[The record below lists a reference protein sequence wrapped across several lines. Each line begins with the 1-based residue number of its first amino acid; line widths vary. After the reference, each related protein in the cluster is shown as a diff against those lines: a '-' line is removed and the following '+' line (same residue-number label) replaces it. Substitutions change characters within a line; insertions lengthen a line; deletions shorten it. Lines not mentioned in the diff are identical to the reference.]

1 MTNESIDKKKYSNFN
16 NFNDD
21 DYYANKDNY
30 FSNSNDGDDQFDYDI
45 LANSINAMII
55 NNMILNNNSNNT
67 SHTNLNSNNINN
79 AAAGSNKFFNHADSI
94 TQKLNPNNFFLNK
107 NSNQNNDRQNFNSG
121 RNYANKLLNH
131 TGMTSLLGMKGNNSG
146 DLQIDNDNN
155 VSTNTLNVDGEI
167 AGAES
172 SDPNANN
179 NVTGSSNI
187 NDDNVVSNK
196 SDFLINS
203 IFQKF
208 ASNSN
213 KDKKQAQIELKTL
226 IQVLQKEYTNEQN
239 FQRFLNV
246 INNQIFELIHSNDS
260 ESKLGGILAVDT
272 LIDFYNSNDELPN
285 QISRLANYLRILIP
299 SNDLNIMKQAAKV
312 IGKLCNPGGTIS
324 SEFVDF
330 EIKNCLE
337 WLTTSQESTQ
347 VNSKQEYKKNA
358 AILLINSIAFNSPY
372 LLYPYV
378 TSILDNIWRALRDNN
393 YNIRLEASI
402 TLGKCLHIL
411 DTRDQKMTKSWC
423 LKLFKGC
430 NYGFQL
436 NTDETIHGSLL
447 GYKELLKY
455 PTYLQS
461 KFDSFYENTIRY
473 KNFKNDLVRREVY
486 KTFPLLL
493 SFSPKIFLE
502 TKFDDVMLFYL
513 EILKNADDLPYNST
527 IEDNL
532 NSNTNNNITRG
543 LMMSQQQLNSDKAC
557 IFVSIGDMAI
567 QTSDHII
574 SYLPMILA
582 NIRLSLQIKYK
593 IRKIYEK
600 GIFYCIE
607 KLAYSAGS
615 LMAKH
620 LNKDLLSLML
630 KCPLSH
636 YLKSTLETLKDTI
649 PAISDKIDELL
660 LDIISFNLSSESFKY
675 PGSPKII
682 SKLNETAARNYRNQ
696 DYFRKTGETNTDEN
710 DIQILISLFK
720 MIDIVSNYCSLAQ
733 FVSKVIIQ
741 YIEQDDPLVR
751 KYAALTSC
759 DLLSKDPVCKETS
772 LNSLSL
778 VSDVLGKLLVLALS
792 DTVVDIRLQVLKR
805 LGTNF
810 DPQLSQ
816 AENINLLFMALND
829 ESFVIQVEVMK
840 IIGRLSYINP
850 AYIIPYLRKIL
861 LQLLT
866 QLKYLTD
873 SRKKEESAKLISVL
887 IKSSADTAK
896 PYIESILEVLLPKA
910 RDPSSSVGS
919 TSLEAIGELT
929 TVGGKAILRYSDELM
944 PLIINSFKDQSNPF
958 TRDSALKA
966 LGKLAKS
973 SSYVIDPYIEY
984 PDLLDILINTLKN
997 ENSQMIKR
1005 ETVKLIGTLGA
1016 LDPYKQRDLEKIN
1029 TAEQDNEQNA
1039 PSLDISLL
1047 MKGIS
1052 PSNSEYYPS
1061 VVIGT
1066 LMKIVRDPL
1075 LSMHHTAAIQA
1086 IMHIFHAL
1094 KLKCVIFLKDVI
1106 PGMIQTMKS
1115 STSITL
1121 LEFYFQQLA
1130 QIIIIMKQHIRPY
1143 VSLIFGII
1151 ESRINNPSLQLT
1163 IVGVIESLSTAI
1175 EGDFKQYLPI
1185 TLTLFLNILVNDAST
1200 KKIVSIRIMKSL
1212 VVFGSNME
1220 EFAHLIIPTVIKL
1233 AEFNQGSL
1241 RKVVIVTIGKLS
1253 RSIKLNEMS
1262 PRIVHSLIRIV
1273 SSTAT
1278 NIEQMSSHGQSS
1290 NSGHGSNL
1298 VSENNII
1305 KLCLNT
1311 LCLLL
1316 IQMSS
1321 EFIVYVSAINK
1332 ILVKHKIQHH
1342 IYEQLVSKLLNNE
1355 PLPRNLIVD
1364 KEYED
1369 PNKQK
1374 TDTDVTNDKLPI
1386 NQQSLKLCWDST
1398 QQRTKEDW
1406 QEWLRRFSIQ
1416 LLKESPSPALRACAP
1431 LGSIYYPLARELF
1444 NCSFSSCWDDLYE
1457 TNQQDFLKSLNNAL
1471 SSLTNPPEIH
1481 QVLLNLIEF
1490 MEHDEKTLDIP
1501 VSKLGRYAQNCHAF
1515 AKSLHYKE
1523 MEFIEDP
1530 TTETIESLININSQ
1544 LHQTDAAIGILK
1556 HAQQYHDLQLKEN
1569 WYERLQRWDDAL
1581 ISYEEKEAEGLGNE
1595 IEIMMGKMK
1604 AYHALGEWEQLS
1616 NLAEEKWELLPIN
1629 IQRNIAPLAASASWG
1644 LGEWNVLSKYISV
1657 MKPHTPD
1664 KEFFDAILFLNDNNF
1679 DEASKCINSA
1689 RDLLVTEISALV
1701 NESYSRSYN
1710 VVVRTQMIAELEE
1723 IMEYKKLPTLSE
1735 KKQTIRNTWKKRI
1748 FGVQKNVDV
1757 WQRIL
1762 KVRSLVVA
1770 PKQDMDVWIKYA
1782 NLCRKAGRLLMAQ
1795 KALNSLLEDGGEIN
1809 TARAPP
1815 PVVYAQLKFM
1825 WATGNQREA
1834 LRYLINFTSRM
1845 AHDLGL
1851 NPSNMIAQQLPSSED
1866 SLVAE
1871 TNFQQYTK
1879 LLARCFMKQGEW
1891 RVSLQKNWTEEN
1903 PDAILGSFL
1912 LATHFDNKW
1921 YKAWHS
1927 WALANFEVISSITEK
1942 LSRKSM
1948 NQMEIST
1955 ALSSSKPEDESI
1967 ESNENNEDKDVDEDE
1982 EILMI
1987 DGNINNNTGS
1997 MFNNMDGNI
2006 QENFTP
2012 ELIQRH
2018 VIPAI
2023 KGFFHSISL
2032 SESNS
2037 LQDTLRLL
2045 TLWFTFGGISEVNQA
2060 IYDGFNLIKIDT
2072 WLAVIPQL
2080 ISRIHQPNLTV
2091 SKALLSLLSDLGK
2104 THPHALVYPLNVAIK
2119 SDSVSRQRAAS
2130 SIIEKMRI
2138 HSPLMIEQAEMVS
2151 HELIRVAVLWH
2162 ELWYEGLEDAS
2173 RQFFGEHNTEKM
2185 FETLEPLH
2193 ELLNKGPET
2202 LKEIAFQ
2209 NSFARDLNDAYQW
2222 IMNYKRTKDVS
2233 NLNQAWD
2240 TYYNVFRRISRQ
2252 LPQLQTLEL
2261 QQVSP
2266 KLLDANNLILVLPG
2280 TYEADQEV
2288 VTINCFE
2295 PVLEVISSK
2304 QRPRR
2309 LTIRGNN
2316 GKEYQ
2321 YSLKGHED
2329 LRQDN
2334 LAMQLFGLVNTL
2346 LNNDSEC
2353 FQRNLVI
2360 HTFSATSLSPKAGLI
2375 GWVKNS
2381 DTFHLLIRDYRESKD
2396 IPLSLEHKIM
2406 VQMAPDYDMLTLLEK
2421 VEVFEYALQNTK
2433 GQDLYKVLWLKSR
2446 SSESWLERRTTYTRS
2461 IAVMSMVGY
2470 ILGLGDR
2477 HPSNLMLHRITGKVV
2492 HIDFGDCFEAA
2503 ILRDKYPEKVPFRLT
2518 RMLTYAMEV
2527 SGVEGSF
2534 RITCENVMRVIRE
2547 NKESLMAILEAF
2559 AYDPL
2564 INWGFDLS
2572 QETIELHTGIQLPT
2586 INTSDMLRNGEITAK
2601 EAARLDLKQ
2610 KLSLRNAR
2618 SSLVLNRINDKLLGN
2633 DFKRFDNLSVEDQVD
2648 KLIQEATNVENLCQH
2663 FMGWCSFW

>member
-1 MTNESIDKKKYSNFN
+1 MFKSNAKSADGNLENSKSKSKKISGNTQMTIT
-16 NFNDD
+16 NDN
-21 DYYANKDNY
+21 YYANKENY
-30 FSNSNDGDDQFDYDI
+30 FKRDEDLLDDYYFSSNTQNTDDYNGDDDYDYEL

-55 NNMILNNNSNNT
+55 NNMMMNNYSNNNDATNSTNNNLNSDNVDINGTSLMANNDGSNRN
-67 SHTNLNSNNINN
+67 NALNGNGILNSNNRNVNRSSLSARTARAGKALTHNGTNN
-79 AAAGSNKFFNHADSI
+79 VAQSLWGGVSSSSN
-94 TQKLNPNNFFLNK
+94 NNDQLK
-107 NSNQNNDRQNFNSG
+107 NSKNLNQ
-121 RNYANKLLNH
+121 
-131 TGMTSLLGMKGNNSG
+131 
-146 DLQIDNDNN
+146 DNN
-155 VSTNTLNVDGEI
+155 NGNDQLFTNI
-167 AGAES
+167 FKKFKS
-172 SDPNANN
+172 R
-179 NVTGSSNI
+179 
-187 NDDNVVSNK
+187 NK
-196 SDFLINS
+196 R
-203 IFQKF
+203 
-208 ASNSN
+208 
-213 KDKKQAQIELKTL
+213 DKIQAQLELRTL
-226 IQVLQKEYTNEQN
+226 IKILQKEYNNEQQ
-239 FQRFLNV
+239 FQRFLNS
-246 INNQIFELIHSNDS
+246 INNQIFELIHDNDS

-285 QISRLANYLRILIP
+285 QISRLANYLRVLIP
-299 SNDLNIMKQAAKV
+299 SNDLNIMKQAAK
-312 IGKLCNPGGTIS
+312 ILGKLCYPGGTIS

-378 TSILDNIWRALRDNN
+378 TSILDSIWRALRDNN

-402 TLGKCLHIL
+402 TMGKCLHIL
-411 DTRDQKMTKSWC
+411 DTRDQKMTKAWC
-423 LKLFKGC
+423 LSLFKGC

-455 PTYLQS
+455 PSYLQS
-461 KFDSFYENTIRY
+461 KFDIFFENTYRY
-473 KNFKNDLVRREVY
+473 RDFKDDLVRREVY
-486 KTFPLLL
+486 KTFSLILNFNP
-493 SFSPKIFLE
+493 SRFLDNH
-502 TKFDDVMLFYL
+502 FNDVMEFYL
-513 EILKNADDLPYNST
+513 EILKNVNDMSANGTADENH
-527 IEDNL
+527 
-532 NSNTNNNITRG
+532 NTNNITRDL
-543 LMMSQQQLNSDKAC
+543 LMNQQQLNSDKAC

-567 QTSDHII
+567 QANNNII
-574 SYLPMILA
+574 AFLPVVLA
-582 NIRLSLQIKYK
+582 NIRTSLRMKYK
-593 IRKIYEK
+593 FRKNYEK
-600 GIFYCIE
+600 EIFYCIE
-607 KLAYSAGS
+607 KLAYAVGP

-620 LNKDLLSLML
+620 LNRDLLNLIL
-630 KCPLSH
+630 ECPLSSH
-636 YLKSTLETLKDTI
+636 LQSTLLTLKDTI
-649 PAISDKIDELL
+649 PALDDKINESL
-660 LDIISFNLSSESFKY
+660 LDIICLNLSGESFKY
-675 PGSPKII
+675 PGSPTIL
-682 SKLNETAARNYRNQ
+682 SKLNETVARNYRDQ
-696 DYFRKTGETNTDEN
+696 MFFKKTGEINNDSN
-710 DIQILISLFK
+710 DIKLLIQLFK
-720 MIDIVSNYCSLAQ
+720 MLETVKDYCSLAE
-733 FVSKVIIQ
+733 FVSKIIVQ
-741 YIEQDDPLVR
+741 YIEHDNPIVR

-759 DLLSKDPVCKETS
+759 DLFLNDSVCKETS
-772 LNSLSL
+772 VNSLSI
-778 VSDVLGKLLVLALS
+778 VSEVLSKLLVLGLS
-792 DTVVDIRLQVLKR
+792 DSVVDIRLQVLRR
-805 LGTNF
+805 LGTSF

-816 AENINLLFMALND
+816 AENVNLLFMALND
-829 ESFVIQVEVMK
+829 EAFIIQLEVMK

-866 QLKYLTD
+866 QLKYVTN

-887 IKSSADTAK
+887 IKNSEDTAK

-910 RDPSSSVGS
+910 KDPSSSVGS

-929 TVGGKAILRYSDELM
+929 AVGGESMLRYSGELM

-966 LGKLAKS
+966 LSKLARS

-984 PDLLDILINTLKN
+984 PQLIDILINILKN

-1005 ETVKLIGTLGA
+1005 ETVRLIGTLGA
-1016 LDPYKQRDLEKIN
+1016 LDPYKQRDLEKVTN
-1029 TAEQDNEQNA
+1029 LKQDIEQNA
-1039 PSLDISLL
+1039 PSLDIGLL
-1047 MKGIS
+1047 MKGVS
-1052 PSNSEYYPS
+1052 PASSDYYPS
-1061 VVIGT
+1061 VVIGI
-1066 LMKIVRDPL
+1066 LMKIVRDPS
-1075 LSMHHTAAIQA
+1075 LSLQHTAAIQA
-1086 IMHIFHAL
+1086 IMHIFYAL

-1106 PGMIQTMKS
+1106 PGMIETMKFA
-1115 STSITL
+1115 TSPTL

-1130 QIIIIMKQHIRPY
+1130 QIITIMKQHIRPY
-1143 VSLIFGII
+1143 VSDIFEII
-1151 ESRINNPSLQLT
+1151 ESRINNSTFQLT
-1163 IVGVIESLSTAI
+1163 IISVIESLSSAI

-1185 TLTLFLNILVNDAST
+1185 TLTLFLNILENDHST

-1212 VVFGSNME
+1212 VVFGNNME
-1220 EFAHLIIPTVIKL
+1220 EFAHLIIPTVVRL
-1233 AEFNQGSL
+1233 AEYNQGSL
-1241 RKVVIVTIGKLS
+1241 RKVVIVTLGKLT
-1253 RSIKLNEMS
+1253 RSIKLTEMS
-1262 PRIVHSLIRIV
+1262 PRIIHALLRIINNC
-1273 SSTAT
+1273 STDVDST
-1278 NIEQMSSHGQSS
+1278 NNNNYS
-1290 NSGHGSNL
+1290 NSAIN
-1298 VSENNII
+1298 VIEIDVI
-1305 KLCLNT
+1305 KSCLNT
-1311 LCLLL
+1311 ICLLL

-1321 EFIVYVSAINK
+1321 DFIVYVSAVNK
-1332 ILVKHKIQHH
+1332 VLVKNKIQHP
-1342 IYEQLVSKLLNNE
+1342 IYEQLVNKLLNNE
-1355 PLPRNLIVD
+1355 PLPRNLVID

-1369 PNKQK
+1369 GIKQSK
-1374 TDTDVTNDKLPI
+1374 DSEVTNEKLPV
-1386 NQQSLKLCWDST
+1386 NQQSLKICWESS

-1406 QEWLRRFSIQ
+1406 QEWLRRLSIQ

-1444 NCSFSSCWDDLYE
+1444 NCSFSSCWNELHE
-1457 TNQQDFLKSLNNAL
+1457 ANQQDLLKSLNNAL
-1471 SSLTNPPEIH
+1471 SSITNPPEIH
-1481 QVLLNLIEF
+1481 QILLNLIEF
-1490 MEHDEKTLDIP
+1490 MEHDDKPLDIT
-1501 VSKLGRYAQNCHAF
+1501 VSKLGQYAQNCHAF

-1530 TTETIESLININSQ
+1530 TTETIESLININNQ

-1556 HAQQYHDLQLKEN
+1556 HAQQYHDLQLREN

-1581 ISYEEKEAEGLGNE
+1581 ISYEEKEAEGQGNE
-1595 IEIMMGKMK
+1595 IEIMMGKMR
-1604 AYHALGEWEQLS
+1604 AYHALGDWVELS
-1616 NLAEEKWELLPIN
+1616 SLVDQKWDNIPIN
-1629 IQRNIAPLAASASWG
+1629 IQRSIAPLAASASWG
-1644 LGEWNVLSKYISV
+1644 LGHWNVLSKYISV

-1664 KEFFDAILFLNDNNF
+1664 KEFFDAILYLNDDNF
-1679 DEASKCINSA
+1679 QEATKCINNA

-1723 IMEYKKLPTLSE
+1723 IMEYKQLPTLSE

-1762 KVRSLVVA
+1762 KVRSLVVT

-1782 NLCRKAGRLLMAQ
+1782 NLCRKAGRLGMAQ
-1795 KALNSLLEDGGEIN
+1795 KALNSLLEDSTEIN

-1851 NPSNMIAQQLPSSED
+1851 NPSNMIAQQLPPSEK
-1866 SLVAE
+1866 SLVSE
-1871 TNFQQYTK
+1871 NNIQQYTK
-1879 LLARCFMKQGEW
+1879 LLARCFLKQGEW
-1891 RVSLQKNWTEEN
+1891 RVSLQKNWTEDN
-1903 PDAILGSFL
+1903 PDAILGSYL
-1912 LATHFDNKW
+1912 LATHFDSKW
-1921 YKAWHS
+1921 YKAWHN
-1927 WALANFEVISSITEK
+1927 WALANFEVISSLTEK
-1942 LSRKSM
+1942 HSRKS
-1948 NQMEIST
+1948 NNHVDNSQVFI
-1955 ALSSSKPEDESI
+1955 
-1967 ESNENNEDKDVDEDE
+1967 NENNEANENNNEGKKDTEEVDD
-1982 EILMI
+1982 LMMLHN
-1987 DGNINNNTGS
+1987 GTNNNTGS

-2006 QENFTP
+2006 TQSFTP

-2045 TLWFTFGGISEVNQA
+2045 TLWFTFGGISDVNQA

-2072 WLAVIPQL
+2072 WLSVIPQL

-2104 THPHALVYPLNVAIK
+2104 THPHALLYPLNVAIK
-2119 SDSVSRQRAAS
+2119 SDSISRQRAAS

-2138 HSPLMIEQAEMVS
+2138 HSPVLVEQAELVS

-2193 ELLNKGPET
+2193 ELLAKGPET

-2209 NSFARDLNDAYQW
+2209 NSFGRDLNDAYQW
-2222 IMNYKRTKDVS
+2222 IMNYKRTKDIS

-2252 LPQLQTLEL
+2252 LPQLQALEL

-2266 KLLDANNLILVLPG
+2266 KLLDANNLILALPG
-2280 TYEADQEV
+2280 TYEANQEV
-2288 VTINCFE
+2288 ITINCFE
-2295 PVLEVISSK
+2295 PVLQVISSK

-2309 LTIRGNN
+2309 LSIRGSN

-2321 YSLKGHED
+2321 YLLKGHED

-2360 HTFSATSLSPKAGLI
+2360 QQFSAISLSPKAGLL

-2381 DTFHLLIRDYRESKD
+2381 DTFHVLIRDYRESKD

-2406 VQMAPDYDMLTLLEK
+2406 IQMAPDYDSLTLLEK
-2421 VEVFEYALQNTK
+2421 VECFGYALQNTK

-2461 IAVMSMVGY
+2461 LAVMSMVGY

-2477 HPSNLMLHRITGKVV
+2477 HPSNLMLDRITGKVV

-2503 ILRDKYPEKVPFRLT
+2503 ILREKYPEKVPFRLT

-2572 QETIELHTGIQLPT
+2572 QETIESHTGIQLS
-2586 INTSDMLRNGEITAK
+2586 NTNPSDLLRNGEITAK
-2601 EAARLDLKQ
+2601 EAAKLELKQ
-2610 KLSLRNAR
+2610 KLAIRNAR

-2633 DFKRFDNLSVEDQVD
+2633 DFKRFNNLTVEEQVD
-2648 KLIQEATNVENLCQH
+2648 KLIQQATNVENLCQH